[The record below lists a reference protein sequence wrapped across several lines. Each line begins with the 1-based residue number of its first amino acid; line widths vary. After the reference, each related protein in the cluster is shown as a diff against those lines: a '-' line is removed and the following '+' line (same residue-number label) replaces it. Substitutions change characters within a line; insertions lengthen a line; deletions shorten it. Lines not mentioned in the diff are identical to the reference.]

1 MTLSFKPAALAAS
14 IAFAALSTPS
24 LAAPDLITRSFDH
37 DDRCLP
43 DSEAFSLK
51 RQTVFERGF
60 HGGDVDIEAGKAR
73 FSLWGAF
80 MDFAR
85 VSVSDSSLRLK
96 KIDTRSGPHNV
107 TKGCPAEYATLTFE
121 LQSTPHISGTI
132 DATLIVVR
140 NNDTWR
146 VPLSVRSAPARLQ
159 VQWDRIPGSGA
170 ATSTGATRPIQ
181 VRNPG
186 GCTPGTP
193 GCGGSPNSVQATPGG
208 PAASPG
214 GGAVTSHVFA
224 SLRNCLRNQGGDA
237 TLEGTNKLIVKVPR
251 DAQVN
256 CQEKVRADARATEQG
271 VDLFA
276 DAGPDRY
283 VTRITRVVPGNDTY
297 FYGVTDEDE
306 FVVGFKWDSIR
317 ERFRP
322 LGSAAPPR
330 TVSPPIGNA
339 VAERAGTQR
348 PALPPPSIEA
358 QIETRLNGRTH
369 APLSVRIEEMR

>member
-1 MTLSFKPAALAAS
+1 MSQSCKPAAFAACLT
-14 IAFAALSTPS
+14 FAALSAPS
-24 LAAPDLITRSFDH
+24 LAAPDLITRAFEH

-43 DSEAFSLK
+43 DADAFSLK
-51 RQTVFERGF
+51 RQTVFERDF
-60 HGGDVDIEAGKAR
+60 HSGDVDIEAGKAR
-73 FSLWGAF
+73 FSLWGSF
-80 MDFAR
+80 MDFAK
-85 VSVSDSSLRLK
+85 VSVSDPSLTLK

-132 DATLIVVR
+132 GATLIVVR

-146 VPLSVRSAPARLQ
+146 VPLSVRSAPTGLQ

-170 ATSTGATRPIQ
+170 ATSTGSTRPIR

-193 GCGGSPNSVQATPGG
+193 GCGGSTNSVQATPGG
-208 PAASPG
+208 PVTSPG
-214 GGAVTSHVFA
+214 GGAVTSHVFV
-224 SLRNCLRNQGGDA
+224 SLRNCLRGQGGDA
-237 TLEGTNKLIVKVPR
+237 ILEGTNKLIVKVPR
-251 DAQVN
+251 DVQVN
-256 CQEKVRADARATEQG
+256 CQEKVRADARVTAQG

-276 DAGPDRY
+276 DAGPDQY
-283 VTRITRVVPGNDTY
+283 VTHITRVVPGTDTY

-306 FVVGFKWDSIR
+306 FVVGFKWDSIH

-322 LGSAAPPR
+322 LGSASTTR
-330 TVSPPIGNA
+330 TVSPAVGNA
-339 VAERAGTQR
+339 VAERVGTQR

-369 APLSVRIEEMR
+369 APLTVRIEEMR